1 MFIGGDT
8 LIAGVLVEISNKNVD
23 RIFEYNIPDNLIKDI
38 KVGIRVLVPFG
49 KMKLEGFVLEIKS
62 EKSTNKELRD
72 ILEIVDG
79 EIVLNDELMKLGKII
94 SYDGRKV
101 PGHQIHF
108 SAFILLGYAVVLGVN
123 LCKFIPL

>member
-79 EIVLNDELMKLGKII
+79 EIVLNDELMKLGKIM
-94 SYDGRKV
+94 SHDRK
-101 PGHQIHF
+101 
-108 SAFILLGYAVVLGVN
+108 N
-123 LCKFIPL
+123 KE